1 MPIHA
6 LWLYLIVLRSINL
19 YAHLSHW
26 IDGCWETL
34 YLWADPAIEDIIS
47 AGQAT
52 DHLSIDSPKPN
63 RLLRTQNQLIWRSG
77 LLCEPGATVVQQIL
91 IHIKMRVNQFNTQ
104 QNLYKANNYPGS
116 RHLLT
121 NQKHVLNIL
130 LLIAERYFLVYVSS
144 HSPAC
149 YNFQHRL

>member
-1 MPIHA
+1 MALSDRSKINKLICSSVSLNWWMLRDALSVSRSSDWRHHQRRAGDRPFIHRQSQTQSAAPYSKPTHLA
-6 LWLYLIVLRSINL
+6 LRLTMR
-19 YAHLSHW
+19 
-26 IDGCWETL
+26 
-34 YLWADPAIEDIIS
+34 
-47 AGQAT
+47 AG
-52 DHLSIDSPKPN
+52 SN
-63 RLLRTQNQLIWRSG
+63 G
-77 LLCEPGATVVQQIL
+77 LQQIL
-91 IHIKMRVNQFNTQ
+91 IHIKMRVNQFNTK